1 MGLSVVQPSA
11 RKEYHDTSEEG
22 TLLTRIPSGY
32 VQEPKTGKYRWVVSV
47 DATSLYPSI
56 IMQHNL
62 SPEMLAENHKPIDCT
77 VESILERKH
86 KPKLKDA
93 NLSMNAMNG
102 YLFRKDR
109 QGFMA
114 EITQKF
120 FDDRQ
125 RYKKLMKH
133 RTGV

>member
-1 MGLSVVQPSA
+1 M
-11 RKEYHDTSEEG
+11 
-22 TLLTRIPSGY
+22 
-32 VQEPKTGKYRWVVSV
+32 

-77 VESILERKH
+77 VDSILERRH
-86 KPKLKDA
+86 QLKLQDHD
-93 NLSMNAMNG
+93 LSMAANG
-102 YLFRKDR
+102 YLYRKDK

-114 EITQKF
+114 DITQKF

-125 RYKKLMKH
+125 RYKKLMKQQNKSM
-133 RTGV
+133 RTQRIPNC

>member
-1 MGLSVVQPSA
+1 MCKN
-11 RKEYHDTSEEG
+11 RKLVSIDG
-22 TLLTRIPSGY
+22 
-32 VQEPKTGKYRWVVSV
+32 VVSV

-93 NLSMNAMNG
+93 NLSVNRMDICSAKTDG
-102 YLFRKDR
+102 VSW
-109 QGFMA
+109 
-114 EITQKF
+114 
-120 FDDRQ
+120 Q
-125 RYKKLMKH
+125 RLLRSFLMTVNDT
-133 RTGV
+133 RNS